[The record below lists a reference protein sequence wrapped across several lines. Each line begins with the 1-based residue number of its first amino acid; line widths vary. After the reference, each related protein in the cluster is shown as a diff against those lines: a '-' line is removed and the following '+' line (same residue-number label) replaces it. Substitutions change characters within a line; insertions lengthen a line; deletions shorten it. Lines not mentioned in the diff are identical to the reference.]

1 MLANCN
7 KGPMPESRFRAF
19 AILERAMGQHQKQ
32 PSKQV
37 VRQYMEGRQREH
49 KPPPDPK
56 QIRRELGWDLI
67 EAQRTDQAGR
77 R

>member
-1 MLANCN
+1 M
-7 KGPMPESRFRAF
+7 
-19 AILERAMGQHQKQ
+19 Q
-32 PSKQV
+32 PTKEQV
-37 VRQYMEGRQREH
+37 RHWTQDRIKEH

-67 EAQRTDQAGR
+67 EQERKDQAGR